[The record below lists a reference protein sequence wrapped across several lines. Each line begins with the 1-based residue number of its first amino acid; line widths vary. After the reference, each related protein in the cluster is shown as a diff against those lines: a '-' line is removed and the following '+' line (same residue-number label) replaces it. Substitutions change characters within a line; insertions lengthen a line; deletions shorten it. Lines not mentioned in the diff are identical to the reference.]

1 LSGSVVKLC
10 VETVENLKL
19 ENSNK
24 SHLNT
29 DTMSV
34 STQYYIYII
43 TLYCFDIIITCII
56 ISNNNSIGTVLGTVY
71 DYDQNL

>member
-1 LSGSVVKLC
+1 MSGSVVKLC

-56 ISNNNSIGTVLGTVY
+56 ISNNNSIETALGTV
-71 DYDQNL
+71 